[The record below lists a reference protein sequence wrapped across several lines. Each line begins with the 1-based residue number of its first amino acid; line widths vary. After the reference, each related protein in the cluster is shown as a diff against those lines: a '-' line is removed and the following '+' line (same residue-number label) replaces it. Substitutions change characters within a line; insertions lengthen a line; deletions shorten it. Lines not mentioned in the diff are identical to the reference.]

1 MKLVR
6 TFLMKGQMQH
16 FEAAL
21 SRFLLLI
28 GRPWRSSDGIR
39 LDWHYMWMS
48 RNEEPPT
55 ECSWSIWVFGA
66 KGDEV
71 ARQAAIKAYEQG
83 DGVRVDF
90 VDGYYC
96 YGDLER
102 AHIGTPFDEFSRKFG
117 EIAGLLPDPV
127 TEAATEK
134 PMSESGPW
142 GVIADEREREMVRLW
157 CENMTNSEIADELHR
172 LGLTKER
179 LVPITITKRLS
190 ELRRSYGR
198 EVVPLDKDRRVS

>member
-102 AHIGTPFDEFSRKFG
+102 AHIGTPFEEFAQAFG
-117 EIAGLLPDPV
+117 EMAGLLPEQEE
-127 TEAATEK
+127 TEES
-134 PMSESGPW
+134 PESGPW
-142 GVIADEREREMVRLW
+142 DVIADPRDREMVRLW
-157 CENMTNSEIADELHR
+157 WECMSNSDIAKELVR
-172 LGLTKER
+172 LGFGDLA
-179 LVPITITKRLS
+179 PITVTKRLS
-190 ELRRSYGR
+190 TLRRDFGCG
-198 EVVPLDKDRRVS
+198 VVPRDEDRRVHRK